1 MELVLYDRM
10 EKDRG
15 IDARQLLWRPS
26 LERPEDVIREVGL
39 TGPQNLRQN
48 LTHEYFP
55 SISGKGWGNRGC
67 TAGVDLG
74 ANSTEGVTEQATV
87 LKGTRGSPVSEVIF
101 QKPPK
106 VTLRRVNERKKGEE
120 FIYWIPCLTLARHT
134 CYGRIPASQPIC
146 WSPNSIYLGMWLFLE
161 TGSLKKW

>member
-1 MELVLYDRM
+1 MVLYDRM
-10 EKDRG
+10 EKDHG

-55 SISGKGWGNRGC
+55 RENYLREGVREQGLYGRSG
-67 TAGVDLG
+67 LG

-146 WSPNSIYLGMWLFLE
+146 
-161 TGSLKKW
+161 

>member
-1 MELVLYDRM
+1 MVLHDRM

-55 SISGKGWGNRGC
+55 RENYLREGVREQGLYGRSG
-67 TAGVDLG
+67 LG

-146 WSPNSIYLGMWLFLE
+146 
-161 TGSLKKW
+161 